1 MRWRVRRLARVTSE
15 GRGSIAAT
23 RHRRSVAARG
33 RVATLGEALSHAF
46 RVTLVQT
53 VPGRTLTLPHAL
65 LRPPERQR
73 RLTRSP
79 RRPSDDRI
87 ASAAA
92 ILALLASAKT
102 PKMARRSGPSTA
114 VSCISRSFRT
124 FNACPRLLYRVWRP
138 KTRHDASMSVSAVQ
152 IPRRHPS
159 ICAHPRLERAAPRLL
174 WIKE

>member
-1 MRWRVRRLARVTSE
+1 MDRRKWLELLAEWGNRKRNRVYPSVESIGWGYMTYF
-15 GRGSIAAT
+15 IAA
-23 RHRRSVAARG
+23 
-33 RVATLGEALSHAF
+33 LGEALSHAF
-46 RVTLVQT
+46 RVTLVHT
-53 VPGRTLTLPHAL
+53 VPGRTLTLPHAF

-79 RRPSDDRI
+79 RRPSDDRV

-114 VSCISRSFRT
+114 VSCISRAFRT

-138 KTRHDASMSVSAVQ
+138 KTLA
-152 IPRRHPS
+152 
-159 ICAHPRLERAAPRLL
+159 
-174 WIKE
+174 

>member
-1 MRWRVRRLARVTSE
+1 MRRRCESREAAESSAGENSAE
-15 GRGSIAAT
+15 GSCFF
-23 RHRRSVAARG
+23 RRVAA
-33 RVATLGEALSHAF
+33 LGEALSHAF
-46 RVTLVQT
+46 RVTLVHT
-53 VPGRTLTLPHAL
+53 VPGRTLTLPYAL

-73 RLTRSP
+73 RLTWSP

-102 PKMARRSGPSTA
+102 PKMARRSGQSTA